1 MADQPSE
8 KVVDKQ
14 TDKERAVLVA
24 AIDKRL
30 ETNSILSD
38 LRQSA
43 STWQLAS
50 YGHLSKIERGKP
62 APNLENV
69 DSGVRSISQERGL
82 DFAGRR
88 APAQAIWLEA

>member
-1 MADQPSE
+1 MRSAFGTTFLRLPVSDSYNDEGKMADQPSE

-30 ETNSILSD
+30 ERNSVILSD

-43 STWQLAS
+43 STWQ
-50 YGHLSKIERGKP
+50 
-62 APNLENV
+62 
-69 DSGVRSISQERGL
+69 
-82 DFAGRR
+82 
-88 APAQAIWLEA
+88 

>member
-30 ETNSILSD
+30 ERNRILSD

-43 STWQLAS
+43 STWQ
-50 YGHLSKIERGKP
+50 
-62 APNLENV
+62 
-69 DSGVRSISQERGL
+69 
-82 DFAGRR
+82 
-88 APAQAIWLEA
+88 